1 MFNKTFIACIIVN
14 TFKKTNVMY
23 IIKIILQIY
32 IKIHLHL
39 GQSNDH
45 FEVSL

>member
-1 MFNKTFIACIIVN
+1 MFNNTFITYIIVN

-23 IIKIILQIY
+23 IIEIILQIY
-32 IKIHLHL
+32 IKLHLHL
-39 GQSNDH
+39 GQNNDH